1 MFTAYIIFTI
11 LAIVSNAF
19 SATMDFIRFE
29 RVVVAME
36 KAGVPTSW
44 MFLLGVLKGAGALGL
59 LVGFAVPLIG
69 AAAAIGI
76 VLFYIAAIITHLR
89 ARDYSIGYPTVYL
102 LFAVG
107 TLVFQLET
115 SLQLGFDLAFDI

>member
-11 LAIVSNAF
+11 LAIASNAF
-19 SATMDFIRFE
+19 SATMAFIRFKQ
-29 RVVVAME
+29 VVVVME
-36 KAGVPTSW
+36 KVGVPTSW
-44 MFLLGVLKGAGALGL
+44 MFLLGVLKAAGALGL

-76 VLFYIAAIITHLR
+76 ILFFVAAIFTHLR

-115 SLQLGFDLAFDI
+115 SPHLGFDLAFDI